1 MKIVIFSDSH
11 GDVETMCGV
20 VEKEKPDMIIYLG
33 DGIEDADQLN
43 KKYPD
48 IPMIKNL
55 GNMDSEKEDEE
66 WIKFAEICGKRF
78 IMTHG
83 HTFINEFKNYQQTD
97 ENRITSRI
105 SMLKSMAENN
115 ADILLHGH
123 THDPYISKIPT
134 PARICWIMNPGSIR
148 RVEGKIF
155 KPTYGVL
162 KISKSGALEW
172 QFVEVE

>member
-1 MKIVIFSDSH
+1 
-11 GDVETMCGV
+11 
-20 VEKEKPDMIIYLG
+20 
-33 DGIEDADQLN
+33 
-43 KKYPD
+43 
-48 IPMIKNL
+48 
-55 GNMDSEKEDEE
+55 
-66 WIKFAEICGKRF
+66 
-78 IMTHG
+78 
-83 HTFINEFKNYQQTD
+83 
-97 ENRITSRI
+97 
-105 SMLKSMAENN
+105 MLKSMAENN